1 MFFLY
6 RIFCKLRLNAQF
18 MNRLNE
24 HTEIMAEYL
33 AQYLIQL
40 PDIALAPCG
49 VAKLPLDHAESRL
62 DIRPL
67 VIMG

>member
-6 RIFCKLRLNAQF
+6 RIFCKLRLYAQF

-40 PDIALAPCG
+40 SDIAFTPYRITKFG
-49 VAKLPLDHAESRL
+49 LDHAKGRL
-62 DIRPL
+62 DVGPL
-67 VIMG
+67 MVMR